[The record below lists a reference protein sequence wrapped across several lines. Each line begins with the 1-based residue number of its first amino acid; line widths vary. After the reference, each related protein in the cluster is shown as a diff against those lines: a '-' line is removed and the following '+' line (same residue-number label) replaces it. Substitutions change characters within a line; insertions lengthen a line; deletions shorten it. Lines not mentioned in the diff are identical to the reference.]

1 MGIVYNESLDKF
13 KGDLSALDP
22 NTCYL
27 VHFRNLMYLT
37 FIFENSQ
44 DWIEKNQ
51 ANKEI
56 QIANKK
62 MDFWQKRSGFDIKE
76 IKNEIELE
84 RRKWRKN

>member
-1 MGIVYNESLDKF
+1 MGIIYNETLDKF

-22 NTCYL
+22 NVCYMI
-27 VHFRNLMYLT
+27 HFRNLMYLN
-37 FIFENSQ
+37 FIFENTT

-56 QIANKK
+56 QIATKK
-62 MDFWQKRSGFDIKE
+62 MLFWQKRNGFDQKE
-76 IKNEIELE
+76 VNNEMEME